1 MSYYKILSFQKEPFS
16 TSPDPSFFY
25 LTKEHDMA
33 LTNILIELHL
43 KRGLSVIFGDVGTGK
58 TSLSRKLILELNQ
71 RSNMVYHMILNPEF
85 SDERQFLLYLI
96 KNFNIEQYALSFSN
110 NPKAELL
117 ELREAVEKFL
127 IQKSVEERQTVIL
140 IIDEAQKLNLS
151 DLESLRTLLNFE
163 TNEYKMLQLVLLGQ
177 VELYAKVVQ
186 MPNFLDRISFKY
198 TLNPLDVRETKEL
211 ICFRIKEAGY
221 NSDLELFL
229 DEAVSEIYNFSRGYP
244 RKITMLCHQVLKEMI
259 MQNKLVV
266 DRKLVLDV
274 LERERKSNFKAAG
287 WQSPAQNFLGQMHH

>member
-140 IIDEAQKLNLS
+140 IIDEAQNLKEGQLEQIRLLSNLETEKEKLLQIILVGQPELGDKLKLS
-151 DLESLRTLLNFE
+151 SLRQLNQRV
-163 TNEYKMLQLVLLGQ
+163 TVRYHILPLAKS
-177 VELYAKVVQ
+177 ELEDY
-186 MPNFLDRISFKY
+186 ISHRLRVAGSSNKLTF
-198 TLNPLDVRETKEL
+198 TKEA
-211 ICFRIKEAGY
+211 IE
-221 NSDLELFL
+221 
-229 DEAVSEIYNFSRGYP
+229 EIYLYSGGTP
-244 RKITMLCHQVLKEMI
+244 RLINIIC
-259 MQNKLVV
+259 
-266 DRKLVLDV
+266 DRALL
-274 LERERKSNFKAAG
+274 AG
-287 WQSPAQNFLGQMHH
+287 FVMETFTIDYGVIKKCIEEVR